1 MQESLSSL
9 VGDDEVFLVDW
20 SDCLGSSVEEEP
32 LVGLEWHVIL
42 DSQSILMSSN
52 MLSVE
57 ECSSSFHSRSEL
69 ELDSVVEWLSWP
81 GLVLLIDPPGLAETV
96 VAVVVDDVSVVGVGI
111 TLDLEAL
118 LSVVLDVSSRG

>member
-1 MQESLSSL
+1 
-9 VGDDEVFLVDW
+9 
-20 SDCLGSSVEEEP
+20 
-32 LVGLEWHVIL
+32 
-42 DSQSILMSSN
+42 MSSN